1 MNFFK
6 SVFAVDQDPSS
17 SSASSLPSETF
28 SDQRRN
34 DEDVP
39 TPDTGVW
46 GFGGM
51 IQTLTSRSESVIQT
65 YRRDLEEFGSGLKKE
80 TASIRD
86 VAARVVSDLPGSLE
100 VGASVAQESL
110 ESVGQVIDE
119 FGGTVWR
126 GTAEIVLQGKDAL
139 LSVEGEDDASAVVL
153 SGRGYSRFE
162 MQVMAIQAD
171 QKTFLDDPDDAEDF
185 KVWKESF
192 SFAEKD
198 DEIDTLCSENNIV
211 ANMFEKLVPGAVSY
225 DVFWT
230 RYIYKIYKL
239 KQAEDAR
246 AELVKRVISGEEEED
261 LSWEVDDE
269 DEKEKEEQKQN
280 EPQQQKQRD
289 EQEEEVVVVMVEQQ
303 NEGNKQEDIEVEKN
317 MLSTTKSVGLKND
330 DNKSSDSD
338 EIGWDEIEDLGENDD
353 KKPSLTTAISV
364 NTSKAEEIRKKL
376 SVTEDDDEDLTWD
389 VEDN

>member
-1 MNFFK
+1 
-6 SVFAVDQDPSS
+6 
-17 SSASSLPSETF
+17 
-28 SDQRRN
+28 
-34 DEDVP
+34 
-39 TPDTGVW
+39 
-46 GFGGM
+46 M